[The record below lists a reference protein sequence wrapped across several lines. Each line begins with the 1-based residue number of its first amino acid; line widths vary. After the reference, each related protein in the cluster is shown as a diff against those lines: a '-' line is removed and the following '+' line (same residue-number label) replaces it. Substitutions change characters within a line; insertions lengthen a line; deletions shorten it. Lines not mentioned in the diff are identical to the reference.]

1 MYLSLNC
8 FNIFN
13 SKFFQSVASNY
24 SIVRSLGHLSSNAG
38 SLPLSL
44 DSQGNVWCGEGACY
58 VIDKAMLDELNE
70 EWTIDDMVKV
80 NMMHILDIFPI
91 ATNQIPF
98 FMRNEHIV

>member
-1 MYLSLNC
+1 MHPTT
-8 FNIFN
+8 
-13 SKFFQSVASNY
+13 ASFGAWDI
-24 SIVRSLGHLSSNAG
+24 SHPTQVLG

-44 DSQGNVWCGEGACY
+44 DSQGNVWCGGGAAKPY
-58 VIDKAMLDELNE
+58 IDKDMLDELNK

>member
-1 MYLSLNC
+1 M
-8 FNIFN
+8 
-13 SKFFQSVASNY
+13 
-24 SIVRSLGHLSSNAG
+24 
-38 SLPLSL
+38 
-44 DSQGNVWCGEGACY
+44 WCGGGAAKPY
-58 VIDKAMLDELNE
+58 IDKDMLDELNK